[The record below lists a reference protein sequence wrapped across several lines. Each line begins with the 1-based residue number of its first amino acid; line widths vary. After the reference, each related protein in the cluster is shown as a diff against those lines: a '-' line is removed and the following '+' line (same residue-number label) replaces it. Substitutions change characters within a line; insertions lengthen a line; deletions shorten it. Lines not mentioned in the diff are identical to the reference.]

1 MYNCKRPDLIYDNGI
16 KDEPTDFAIFLIGS
30 LLPFHT
36 YRYWGFHTGMC
47 NNHRPLIVWVMN
59 VNPSDY
65 LMAIVIPDE
74 EIQEE
79 DIRVGLVFKFIP

>member
-1 MYNCKRPDLIYDNGI
+1 
-16 KDEPTDFAIFLIGS
+16 
-30 LLPFHT
+30 
-36 YRYWGFHTGMC
+36 
-47 NNHRPLIVWVMN
+47 MN